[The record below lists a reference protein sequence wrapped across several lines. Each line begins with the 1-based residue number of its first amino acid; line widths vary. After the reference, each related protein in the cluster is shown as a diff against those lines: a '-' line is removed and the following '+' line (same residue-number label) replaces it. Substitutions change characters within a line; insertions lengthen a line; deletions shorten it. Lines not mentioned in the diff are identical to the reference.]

1 MAEVALAHK
10 ISNAVEASYRRG
22 DMIEKRRRMMADWSK
37 FLIDCDPLT
46 NVVRI
51 SPNHR

>member
-22 DMIEKRRRMMADWSK
+22 DMIEKRRRMMGEWGR
-37 FLIDCDPLT
+37 FLSQDRKT
-46 NVVRI
+46 ANVVRL
-51 SPNHR
+51 